1 MWCWW
6 CCHPFDGAAL
16 QMPYRHDDRRNIFTT
31 TGNFCSWSCMK
42 SYALDKYG
50 LSRGGIICG
59 NIVMMRRRMYRQSG
73 HVKPAP
79 CRFKLGVF
87 GGDMTIDEFREN
99 QTVDKVEVVE
109 ELLTVPYKDH
119 VIPFISS
126 TRKMEEIKA
135 ANTADNNAL
144 KLKRSKPLKR
154 NHNNL
159 ENALGLI
166 IKPK

>member
-1 MWCWW
+1 
-6 CCHPFDGAAL
+6 
-16 QMPYRHDDRRNIFTT
+16 
-31 TGNFCSWSCMK
+31 MK

-59 NIVMMRRRMYRQSG
+59 NIVMMRRRMYKQSG

-79 CRFKLGVF
+79 CRFNLNVF
-87 GGDMTIDEFREN
+87 GGDMTIEEFRAN
-99 QTVDKVEVVE
+99 QTMDKGVVE
-109 ELLTVPYKDH
+109 IEDVPTTPHKNK
-119 VIPFISS
+119 VIPFISN
-126 TRKMEEIKA
+126 TKKMEEIK
-135 ANTADNNAL
+135 NSSVDNNAL

-159 ENALGLI
+159 ESALGLI

>member
-1 MWCWW
+1 
-6 CCHPFDGAAL
+6 
-16 QMPYRHDDRRNIFTT
+16 
-31 TGNFCSWSCMK
+31 
-42 SYALDKYG
+42 
-50 LSRGGIICG
+50 
-59 NIVMMRRRMYRQSG
+59 
-73 HVKPAP
+73 
-79 CRFKLGVF
+79 
-87 GGDMTIDEFREN
+87 MTIDEFREN

>member
-6 CCHPFDGAAL
+6 CCHSFEGTAL
-16 QMPYRHDDRRNIFTT
+16 QLPYKYDDRRNLFTT

-42 SYALDKYG
+42 SHALDKYG

-59 NIVMMRRRMYRQSG
+59 NIIMMRRRMYKQSG

-79 CRFKLGVF
+79 CRYKLAVF
-87 GGDMTIDEFREN
+87 GGDMTIEEFREN
-99 QTVDKVEVVE
+99 QTVDKDVEKVDVA
-109 ELLTVPYKDH
+109 TKPYKDH
-119 VIPFISS
+119 VIPFISN
-126 TRKMEEIKA
+126 TKKMEEIK
-135 ANTADNNAL
+135 NSTSNNNAL
-144 KLKRSKPLKR
+144 KLKRAKPLKR